1 MTITNRFS
9 LDAPLDLV
17 WRFLLDVPK
26 IAHCVPGAQL
36 LEVIDDRT
44 YAGKIGVKLGPID
57 VGYRGR
63 IHIEEIDE
71 ATHTVKAKAEGAEV
85 RGRGGATASVTAA
98 MFTEDGKTV
107 VTLDTELS
115 VSGIVAQFGRSG
127 IIQQVSQHLANRF
140 AECVQQEL
148 KAAATSA

>member
-9 LDAPLDLV
+9 LDAPLDVV
-17 WRFLLDVPK
+17 WRFLLDIPK

-36 LEVIDDRT
+36 LEVIDERT

-57 VGYRGR
+57 IGYRGK
-63 IHIEEIDE
+63 IHIDEIDE
-71 ATHTVKAKAEGAEV
+71 ATHTVRAKAEGAET
-85 RGRGGATASVTAA
+85 RGRGGATASVTSA
-98 MFTEDGKTV
+98 MFSEDGKTV
-107 VTLDTELS
+107 VTLEAELS

-148 KAAATSA
+148 KTAATSG